1 MFKTEEEA
9 RRALNELN
17 ELIRSFNRNYGVTA
31 DISVFERASDKKSAN
46 RIFIDAFNGLLREMV
61 EGEGASRNNNV
72 TSLRAAF
79 ERQVVGP
86 YRKYATDKAS
96 ENEID
101 RVKRALPD
109 VDAGLKADEWR
120 RQTDKA
126 LDDIYWEKIDPTVN
140 NYKKGSPRIRDMV
153 ADTKRILQS
162 EGDLSQED
170 VHKIATYAAALK
182 RANDSRLG
190 IWKFFFFVRS
200 NAEQREAENIAK
212 MLNERMG
219 DPNAYRNALKEITDP
234 KGRIEA
240 LRGQIKVSQ
249 GLKLDFS
256 VASDE
261 KKKAKETEKRKEPEI
276 KEEKIQIVVDDES
289 DVSKSITE
297 EKVPGNDRLYR
308 LIGDKSFEAKI
319 KDDIWKALNLK
330 ETRSID
336 KEEVA
341 ELLYRPLLESAKS
354 MNEDHMNLAEN
365 GADVEALGEGLG
377 DAATSMFTEVYL
389 KLEDF
394 HMGPEDRVVAAQRIT
409 DIMLNRLTV
418 IGFERDAF
426 GVYGQSYAVKNE
438 DAAFEML
445 QMGENPLPEETSAR
459 ILRSA
464 KKQLA
469 SDEKERIDVLAA
481 SGEQKGSVV
490 SARYEEP
497 PHRTTF
503 LNK

>member
-31 DISVFERASDKKSAN
+31 DISVFEGASDRKSAN
-46 RIFIDAFNGLLREMV
+46 RIFIDAFNGLIREVV
-61 EGEGASRNNNV
+61 ESEGTNRNNNL
-72 TSLRAAF
+72 TSLRVAF
-79 ERQVVGP
+79 ERQVVEP

-162 EGDLSQED
+162 EGELSRAD

-240 LRGQIKVSQ
+240 LRGQIKASQ

-256 VASDE
+256 AAPDE
-261 KKKAKETEKRKEPEI
+261 KKKAKETEKRKEPAI
-276 KEEKIQIVVDDES
+276 KEEKVSISIDDTS
-289 DVSKSITE
+289 DTTKVIE
-297 EKVPGNDRLYR
+297 EKKVPGNDRLYR
-308 LIGDKSFEAKI
+308 LIGDKSFEQKM
-319 KDDIWKALNLK
+319 KDDIWKALKLK
-330 ETRSID
+330 ETRD
-336 KEEVA
+336 LNKETVVEMF
-341 ELLYRPLLESAKS
+341 YKPLLASTKS
-354 MNEDHMNLAEN
+354 MNEDHMKLSDS
-365 GADVEALGEGLG
+365 GADMEALGKGLEE
-377 DAATSMFTEVYL
+377 AATSMFTEAYFI
-389 KLEDF
+389 LEEF
-394 HMGPEDRVVAAQRIT
+394 HMGPEDRVVAAQRIA

-438 DAAFEML
+438 TAAFEML
-445 QMGENPLPEETSAR
+445 QMGENPLPQDTSER

-469 SDEKERIDVLAA
+469 SDEKERLEVLAA
-481 SGEQKGSVV
+481 SGEQKGSAV
-490 SARYEEP
+490 SARHEEQP
-497 PHRTTF
+497 QRAPF